1 MTLHRHFKYTL
12 MKQLLVTL
20 LFMFPALVMA
30 QKYTERMNDEIEAYK
45 IGFLTQKL
53 DLSADEAKIFWP
65 IYNNWQKEQDAL
77 RKERV
82 QKMINYR
89 KITEIEELSDTE
101 IQNLIE
107 NSFSIKQRELNLER
121 KYYYRLKSSLPIKIV
136 GKFYRAQEAFKK
148 EILVKYR
155 FNNARPQPN

>member
-1 MTLHRHFKYTL
+1 
-12 MKQLLVTL
+12 MKQLLITL
-20 LFMFPALVMA
+20 FLMFPALLMA
-30 QKYTERMNDEIEAYK
+30 QKYTDRINDEIEAYK

-77 RKERV
+77 RKERI

-89 KITEIEELSDTE
+89 KIAEIEELSDTE

-121 KYYYRLKSSLPIKIV
+121 KYYYRLKSNLPIKIV

>member
-1 MTLHRHFKYTL
+1 

-65 IYNNWQKEQDAL
+65 IYNNWQKEQTAL
-77 RKERV
+77 RKERM

-89 KITEIEELSDTE
+89 KIAEIEELSDTE